1 MGAAAGGVESEVR
14 SDVVE
19 GVALLA
25 DAAEDGYALAA
36 GDGAAFFLVDEQQVS
51 WDLESDRF
59 GFTAVSRGPSALGT
73 SHFHETATFHPS
85 GLLPNRRLF
94 APNWRG
100 GTSADRALYGQV
112 DCSRIARSGTNPI
125 IAALQSFVD

>member
-19 GVALLA
+19 GVALFA

-59 GFTAVSRGPSALGT
+59 GFTAVARGPSALGT

-85 GLLPNRRLF
+85 GLLPNRR
-94 APNWRG
+94 
-100 GTSADRALYGQV
+100 
-112 DCSRIARSGTNPI
+112 RSGNNRSKGRTSPVN
-125 IAALQSFVD
+125 AFALPARFTRY